1 MPTEINRRNINF
13 RYNIITMNQIDV
25 DLFLN
30 SDNPHEIVLAV
41 LCKYNRRQAPK
52 IIKQILEKLRAKT
65 QNERELHEYVTDLEI
80 LSNLRNL
87 QRQTKKE
94 LEKMPVIYDLRK
106 DIRFKEGKEEG
117 LEEGLEKGELRKAR
131 LATIRLLKRGNS
143 SAVAIAEDLDV
154 PLDFVLKIQKK
165 LEKNPNL
172 K

>member
-1 MPTEINRRNINF
+1 MLF
-13 RYNIITMNQIDV
+13 RSV

-65 QNERELHEYVTDLEI
+65 KSERDLHEYVTDLEI
-80 LSNLRNL
+80 LSSLRNL
-87 QRQTKKE
+87 QSETKKE

-117 LEEGLEKGELRKAR
+117 REEQARFAIIRALKKGLL
-131 LATIRLLKRGNS
+131 S
-143 SAVAIAEDLDV
+143 PVAIAEMQDV
-154 PLDFVLKIQKK
+154 PLSFVLKIQEE
-165 LEKNPNL
+165 LDKNPNL

>member
-1 MPTEINRRNINF
+1 MQNT
-13 RYNIITMNQIDV
+13 DV

-94 LEKMPVIYDLRK
+94 LEKMPIIYDLTK
-106 DIRFKEGKEEG
+106 DIRFKEGAEA
-117 LEEGLEKGELRKAR
+117 KAR
-131 LATIRLLKRGNS
+131 LSTIRALKKGS
-143 SAVAIAEDLDV
+143 WSVTTIAEILDV
-154 PLDFVLKIQKK
+154 PLSFVLKIQKE
-165 LEKNPNL
+165 LEPVPNSD
-172 K
+172 